1 MSISANLSSPQ
12 SEGLKARSFL
22 NIGASSKNE
31 EIENQKTIKAA
42 EEFEAMY
49 FSHVIKTLF
58 AETEGSGL
66 FGESHGGELLKSIW
80 INTIAK
86 ASHSGL
92 GISKKIAETL
102 RKNQSSDKKPNE
114 QGGFYDLSV

>member
-1 MSISANLSSPQ
+1 MSMSANLSLPQ

-22 NIGASSKNE
+22 NIKSSMKNE
-31 EIENQKTIKAA
+31 EIENQKAINAA
-42 EEFEAMY
+42 EEFETMY

-102 RKNQSSDKKPNE
+102 KKNKSPCNTE
-114 QGGFYDLSV
+114 NNQGGFYDLSV